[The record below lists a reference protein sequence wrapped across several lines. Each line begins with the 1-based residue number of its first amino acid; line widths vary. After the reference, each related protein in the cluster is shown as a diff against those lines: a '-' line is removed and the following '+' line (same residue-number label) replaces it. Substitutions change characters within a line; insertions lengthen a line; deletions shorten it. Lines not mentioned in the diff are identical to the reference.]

1 LSAGLVAYLFAPP
14 LAAEPKR
21 AGAVLVLEA
30 GNGGWKE
37 GVQALVAELLTTGYE
52 LSVRTASTHSPEDL
66 QQALQL
72 AVAQSGVAAG
82 VSVTREEDRATALL
96 CRQGVSS
103 CERVEV
109 EIADGELSRSRLAL
123 AVVERLRPIDLP
135 VTQPSATP
143 PPLIPPV
150 AKPPQVEKSV
160 PRDVRRLRVWL
171 GGGGVLSSGISAPM
185 VWLGVSFGAMLAKP
199 WGAEVGV
206 SGSPFEGSAQSPAG
220 SLSLRAIEAIGFA
233 TFEPSSWRSFGL
245 CLGLGGGTLHLRE
258 SASPAS
264 GFDGFSRGAT
274 VAVVS
279 ARARLQRR
287 VGPVYLGLVIDPGML
302 IPALKVQAG
311 TETVLRIGR
320 PWVTLQASL
329 GVEL

>member
-1 LSAGLVAYLFAPP
+1 VSAGLLSYLFAPP
-14 LAAEPKR
+14 LAAQPKR

-30 GNGGWKE
+30 EIGGWKE

-52 LSVRTASTHSPEDL
+52 LSVRTASTRSPDDL

-82 VSVTREEDRATALL
+82 VSVTREADRATALL
-96 CRQGVSS
+96 CRQGLSS

-123 AVVERLRPIDLP
+123 AVVERLRPVDLP
-135 VTQPSATP
+135 VTQPPAAAP
-143 PPLIPPV
+143 RVIAPV
-150 AKPPQVEKSV
+150 AKPPPVERSV

-171 GGGGVLSSGISAPM
+171 GGGGVLSSGVSAPLA
-185 VWLGVSFGAMLAKP
+185 WLGVSLGAMLTKP
-199 WGAEVGV
+199 WGVEVGV
-206 SGSPFEGSAQSPAG
+206 AGSPFAGRAESPAG
-220 SLSLRAIEAIGFA
+220 SLSLRAIQAIGFA
-233 TFEPSSWRSFGL
+233 TFEPSSWRSLGL
-245 CLGLGGGTLHLRE
+245 CLGLGGGTLRLQE

-279 ARARLQRR
+279 ARARVQHR

-311 TETVLRIGR
+311 TETVLRMGR
-320 PWVTLQASL
+320 PWVTLQANL